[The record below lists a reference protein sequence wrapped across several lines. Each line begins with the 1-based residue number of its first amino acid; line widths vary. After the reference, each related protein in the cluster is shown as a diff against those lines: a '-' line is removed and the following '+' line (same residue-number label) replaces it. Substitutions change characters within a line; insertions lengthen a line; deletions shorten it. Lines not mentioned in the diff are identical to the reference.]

1 MIWFD
6 KSVMLLGCI
15 VEVFLLFDYFR
26 NFFEFRLKKKTIS
39 IIFIVTCFA
48 LFGINLIG
56 NATVNLIM
64 FPLLMWTFVSVL
76 FESKVGV
83 RIGYFVIAYLVMIGV
98 EFLYAILSQTT
109 SNMVLENG
117 VVPVSDYGW
126 QIVVIK
132 FINFIA
138 FLILKQ
144 TSDESH
150 SKMTNKYFLYI
161 YVFRLLH

>member
-64 FPLLMWTFVSVL
+64 FSIVNVDICKCSV
-76 FESKVGV
+76 
-83 RIGYFVIAYLVMIGV
+83 
-98 EFLYAILSQTT
+98 
-109 SNMVLENG
+109 
-117 VVPVSDYGW
+117 
-126 QIVVIK
+126 
-132 FINFIA
+132 
-138 FLILKQ
+138 
-144 TSDESH
+144 
-150 SKMTNKYFLYI
+150 
-161 YVFRLLH
+161 